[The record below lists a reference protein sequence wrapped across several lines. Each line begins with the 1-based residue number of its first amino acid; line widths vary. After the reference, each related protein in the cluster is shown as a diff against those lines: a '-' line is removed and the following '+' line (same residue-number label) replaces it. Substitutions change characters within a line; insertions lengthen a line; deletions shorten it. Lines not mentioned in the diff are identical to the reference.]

1 MKKMIIVEEESTKNN
16 LVKNKFVNFIISLV
30 CYALVL
36 ILVSM
41 LFKDFYINNKYYGLY
56 AVIAALIIDIL
67 NKTIKPVL
75 VVMTMPLTAITL
87 NGIKNPIVNMIIL
100 FLTSFI
106 MGNNFNI
113 TGFFTAFFASILIS
127 IFNMFM
133 DGFIIKPITKDSK

>member
-1 MKKMIIVEEESTKNN
+1 
-16 LVKNKFVNFIISLV
+16 
-30 CYALVL
+30 
-36 ILVSM
+36 
-41 LFKDFYINNKYYGLY
+41 
-56 AVIAALIIDIL
+56 
-67 NKTIKPVL
+67 
-75 VVMTMPLTAITL
+75 MPLTAITL
-87 NGIKNPIVNMIIL
+87 GLSYPIVNMIIL